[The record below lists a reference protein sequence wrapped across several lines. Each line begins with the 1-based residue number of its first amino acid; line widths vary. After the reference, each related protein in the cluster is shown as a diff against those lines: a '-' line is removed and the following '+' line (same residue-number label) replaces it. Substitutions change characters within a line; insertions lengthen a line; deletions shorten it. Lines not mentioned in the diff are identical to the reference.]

1 MPVNWS
7 ICQSEYCN
15 AANSRFAPQPAI
27 LFATSGAQFHYSQIP
42 TIRHYRFGTTPTA
55 PSTRTLNYFD
65 ESFGVFMRSKTSAA
79 FFLATLVILALGSL
93 ASQAKPTDTPVLSL
107 PHRPH
112 YVFQSVGENFNL
124 NSLTPACILQDLDG
138 FIWIGTP
145 NGLLRFDGNHVL
157 RFGLEQ
163 GLPSTN
169 VDQLVLA
176 PSGRIWIVTSR
187 GVSYM
192 EGGVLH
198 QLPLSKVY
206 NSFHHPSALA
216 LDSWGKVYL
225 ATEGGLLRVDPERPN
240 DIRLWSIPEGLPS
253 LEAESVS
260 ITSEGR
266 VWFASDHRV
275 GWLDSQDHVHMFPA
289 QSGLPRE
296 QVISILQ
303 DFEKILWVRT
313 AGHLY
318 RLNPGS
324 THFISELPDLPPA
337 NDYGSPALDRSGNL
351 MIPTVAGLYRRISGQ
366 WEVIDQSR
374 GMKVNATFAITEDRE
389 GAYWI
394 GLGGA
399 GIQRWIGRKSWSG
412 WTQAEGLPDNVVWS
426 ELRDKHNR
434 LWLGTNNGVAMWD
447 PQAARWRIWKSKDGL
462 NGSLAREMILAPDGA
477 IWVLCYPGGLT
488 RFDPESLTLEKVSTP
503 DPIPTGIHMGPD
515 GRLWI
520 ANARYL
526 KAAHPT
532 QRPFQFVDVPLPP
545 EIHQG
550 IGRLASSPDGV
561 LWAVGRTGL
570 SRFDGKQWLH
580 FTAANG
586 LLQDE
591 IVEAAAVS
599 RDEVWV
605 RYSDAL
611 GLTCLRLVDGKPQ
624 LTHYGMADGLPSL
637 DVYMLGADHEGN
649 VWAGGAFGLTEFSRN
664 GRTLRFT
671 QADGLI
677 WNDLSEQGFF
687 AEEDGT
693 LLFGTSGGL
702 ARYNPISADEQVELP
717 PRVVITSA
725 LLGSTNR
732 LSERKPAAP
741 RSDNTFRVQFA
752 ALTYRDPENVRCS
765 YRLAG
770 LENEPNETSGRE
782 ARYPALP
789 PGDYSFSVSC
799 RSARG
804 TLSFPAEFSFT
815 VIPAWWQRW
824 YSRGA
829 VVLLGLFALYSL
841 VNYRTRKLQNERIRL
856 EQAVAE
862 RSEALA
868 LANKELEEMSLT
880 DPLTSARNRRFFQA
894 TIGSDVSQA
903 IRAYSAPDPTRSR
916 RNRDIIFYLIDADH
930 FKEINDRFGHDAGDQ
945 MLIDLTARI
954 SSAIRY
960 SDVLVRWGGEE
971 FLVVS
976 RFCERKEA
984 ATLAA
989 RVLSAVAG
997 EPFKVKGAGLS
1008 LHRTVSIGW
1017 AAFPWNV
1024 ASPIDISY
1032 EEVLAIADRAMYKA
1046 KNSGRNQAIGALP
1059 PESAS
1064 EPHTSVAHGDTEARV
1079 SEIVATADYITTYGL
1094 ETTSIT

>member
-1 MPVNWS
+1 
-7 ICQSEYCN
+7 
-15 AANSRFAPQPAI
+15 
-27 LFATSGAQFHYSQIP
+27 
-42 TIRHYRFGTTPTA
+42 
-55 PSTRTLNYFD
+55 
-65 ESFGVFMRSKTSAA
+65 MRSKTSAA
-79 FFLATLVILALGSL
+79 FFIVTLVILVLGSL
-93 ASQAKPTDTPVLSL
+93 AAEAKLTETPVLSL
-107 PHRPH
+107 PRRPH
-112 YVFQSVGENFNL
+112 YVFQRVGEDFGL
-124 NSLTPACILQDLDG
+124 TSLTPSCILQDQDG

-145 NGLLRFDGNHVL
+145 DGLLRFDGNHIL
-157 RFGLEQ
+157 HFGLEQ
-163 GLPSTN
+163 GLPSTKIG
-169 VDQLVLA
+169 QLVLA
-176 PSGRIWIVTSR
+176 PTGRIWVVTSR
-187 GVSYM
+187 GIAYV

-198 QLPLSKVY
+198 RLPLAKVY
-206 NSFHHPSALA
+206 NSFRQSSALA

-240 DIRLWSIPEGLPS
+240 DFRLWSRSEGLPS
-253 LEAESVS
+253 MEAESVS
-260 ITSEGR
+260 ITPEGR
-266 VWFASDHRV
+266 VWFASGHRV

-289 QSGLPRE
+289 ESGLPHE
-296 QVISILQ
+296 QVISILE
-303 DFEKILWVRT
+303 DFERILWVRT
-313 AGHLY
+313 AAHLY
-318 RLNPGS
+318 RLNPGT
-324 THFISELPDLPPA
+324 THFVAELPDLPPA
-337 NDYGSPALDRSGNL
+337 NDYGGPALDRSGNL

-374 GMKVNATFAITEDRE
+374 GMAVNATFAITEDRE

-399 GIQRWIGRKSWSG
+399 GIQRWIGRRTWSS
-412 WTQAEGLPDNVVWS
+412 WTQVEGLPDNVVWS
-426 ELRDKHNR
+426 ELRDKQKR

-447 PQAARWRIWKSKDGL
+447 PPSGRWRIWKSKDGL

-477 IWVLCYPGGLT
+477 VWVLCYPGGLT
-488 RFDPESLTLEKVSTP
+488 RFDPGTLSPEKIRTP
-503 DPIPTGIHMGPD
+503 DPIPSGMHLAPD

-520 ANARYL
+520 ASAHYL
-526 KAAHPT
+526 KATRPDA
-532 QRPFQFVDVPLPP
+532 RPFQFVDVPLPP
-545 EIHQG
+545 EIHEG
-550 IGRLASSPDGV
+550 ISRFASSPDGV
-561 LWAVGRTGL
+561 LWAMGRSGL
-570 SRFDGKQWLH
+570 SRFDGNQWLH
-580 FTAANG
+580 FTTANG

-591 IVEAAAVS
+591 VVEAAAVS
-599 RDEVWV
+599 RDEVWF

-611 GLTCLRLVDGKPQ
+611 GLSRLLLVDGKPRI
-624 LTHYGMADGLPSL
+624 THFGLAEGLPSL
-637 DVYMLGADHEGN
+637 NVYMLGADHEGN
-649 VWAGGAFGLTEFSRN
+649 IWAGGALGLTEFSRN
-664 GRTLRFT
+664 GHTLRFT

-677 WNDLSEQGFF
+677 WNDLSERGFF

-702 ARYNPISADEQVELP
+702 ARYNPISADERVELP

-725 LLGSTNR
+725 QLGAR
-732 LSERKPAAP
+732 DRVGERHPEAQ
-741 RSDNTFRVQFA
+741 RSDNTFRVDFA

-765 YRLAG
+765 YRLVG
-770 LENEPNETSGRE
+770 LESETNETAERQ

-789 PGDYSFSVSC
+789 PGDYRFTVSC

-824 YSRGA
+824 YSRGFA
-829 VVLLGLFALYSL
+829 ILIGIFALYYFM
-841 VNYRTRKLQNERIRL
+841 NYRTRKLQSEHFRL

-868 LANKELEEMSLT
+868 QANKELEEMSLT

-894 TIGSDVSQA
+894 TIQSDVSQA
-903 IRAYSAPDPTRSR
+903 VRAYSSPDPTRSR
-916 RNRDIIFYLIDADH
+916 RNRDIVFYLIDADH

-989 RVLSAVAG
+989 RVLSAVAC

-1017 AAFPWNV
+1017 AAFPWNT
-1024 ASPIDISY
+1024 ASPVDLSY
-1032 EEVLAIADRAMYKA
+1032 EEVLALADRSLYKA
-1046 KNSGRNQAIGALP
+1046 KNAGRNQAIGALP
-1059 PESAS
+1059 AESAA
-1064 EPHTSVAHGDTEARV
+1064 EPHTSVAQGDSEARV
-1079 SEIVATADYITTYGL
+1079 SEIAATAAYVTTHGL

>member
-1 MPVNWS
+1 
-7 ICQSEYCN
+7 
-15 AANSRFAPQPAI
+15 
-27 LFATSGAQFHYSQIP
+27 
-42 TIRHYRFGTTPTA
+42 
-55 PSTRTLNYFD
+55 
-65 ESFGVFMRSKTSAA
+65 MRSKTSASI
-79 FFLATLVILALGSL
+79 FLAILAVLLLGSL
-93 ASQAKPTDTPVLSL
+93 AAQARATETSLLSL
-107 PHRPH
+107 PRRPH
-112 YVFQSVGENFNL
+112 YVFQRVGENFGL
-124 NSLTPACILQDLDG
+124 STLTPSCILQDQDG

-145 NGLLRFDGNHVL
+145 DGLLRFDGTRIL
-157 RFGLEQ
+157 RFGIAQ

-169 VDQLVLA
+169 VNQLVLA
-176 PSGRIWIVTSR
+176 PTGRIWIVTSR
-187 GVSYM
+187 GISYM

-198 QLPLSKVY
+198 QLPLAKAY
-206 NSFHHPSALA
+206 NSFRQQSALA
-216 LDSWGKVYL
+216 LDPWGKVYL
-225 ATEGGLLRVDPERPN
+225 ATEGGLLRVDPDRPN
-240 DIRLWSIPEGLPS
+240 DLRLWSVPDGLPS

-266 VWFASDHRV
+266 IWFASGHRV
-275 GWLDSQDHVHMFPA
+275 GWLDAQDHVHMFPA
-289 QSGLPRE
+289 QSGLARE
-296 QVISILQ
+296 PVISILQ

-313 AGHLY
+313 SGHLY

-324 THFISELPDLPPA
+324 TRFVSELPDLPPA
-337 NDYGSPALDRSGNL
+337 NDYGAPALDRSGNL
-351 MIPTVAGLYRRISGQ
+351 MIPTVAGLYRRFSGQ

-374 GMKVNATFAITEDRE
+374 GMAVNATFAITEDRE

-399 GIQRWIGRKSWSG
+399 GIQRWIGRKTWSG
-412 WTQAEGLPDNVVWS
+412 WTQAEGLPDNVVWTT
-426 ELRDKHNR
+426 LRDKHRR

-447 PQAARWRIWKSKDGL
+447 PQTDRWRIWKSKDGV
-462 NGSLAREMILAPDGA
+462 NGSLARDLLLAPDGA
-477 IWVLCYPGGLT
+477 VWVLCYPGGLT
-488 RFDPESLTLEKVSTP
+488 RFDPDSLIPEKISTP
-503 DPIPTGIHMGPD
+503 EPIPTGIHAGPD
-515 GRLWI
+515 GRIWI
-520 ANARYL
+520 ANAHYV
-526 KAAHPT
+526 KAASLG

-550 IGRLASSPDGV
+550 IGRFASSPDGV
-561 LWAVGRTGL
+561 LWAIGRGGL
-570 SRFDGKQWLH
+570 SRFDGKQWMH
-580 FTAANG
+580 FTTADG
-586 LLQDE
+586 LLEDE
-591 IVEAAAVS
+591 IVEAAAINAN
-599 RDEVWV
+599 EVWFH
-605 RYSDAL
+605 YADAL

-624 LTHYGMADGLPSL
+624 VTHFGLAEGLPSL

-649 VWAGGAFGLTEFSRN
+649 VWAGGAFGLTEFIRN
-664 GRTLRFT
+664 GHTLRFT
-671 QADGLI
+671 RADGLI
-677 WNDLSEQGFF
+677 WNDLSERGFF

-702 ARYNPISADEQVELP
+702 ARYNPISADERVELP

-725 LLGSTNR
+725 QLGSRER
-732 LSERKPAAP
+732 LGERDPKAP
-741 RSDNTFRVQFA
+741 RSDNTFRVDFA
-752 ALTYRDPENVRCS
+752 ALTFRDPENVRCT

-770 LENEPNETSGRE
+770 LENETNETSDRE

-789 PGDYSFSVSC
+789 PGSYTFNVSC

-815 VIPAWWQRW
+815 VIPAWWQTW
-824 YSRGA
+824 YSRGF
-829 VVLLGLFALYSL
+829 VILLGVFALYSMM
-841 VNYRTRKLQNERIRL
+841 NYRTRKLQSERLRL
-856 EQAVAE
+856 EEAVAE

-868 LANKELEEMSLT
+868 QANKELEEMSLT
-880 DPLTSARNRRFFQA
+880 DPLTAARNRRFFQA
-894 TIGSDVSQA
+894 TIASDVSQA
-903 IRAYSAPDPTRSR
+903 IRAYSTPDPTRSR

-945 MLIDLTARI
+945 MLIDLTSRI

-997 EPFKVKGAGLS
+997 EPFKIKGAALS

-1024 ASPIDISY
+1024 DSPVDLDY
-1032 EEVLAIADRAMYKA
+1032 EEVLALADRALYKA
-1046 KNSGRNQAIGALP
+1046 KNAGRNQAIGALA
-1059 PESAS
+1059 PESAA
-1064 EPHTSVAHGDTEARV
+1064 EPHTAVARGDSEARV
-1079 SEIVATADYITTYGL
+1079 SEIAATAAYVTTYGL

>member
-1 MPVNWS
+1 
-7 ICQSEYCN
+7 
-15 AANSRFAPQPAI
+15 
-27 LFATSGAQFHYSQIP
+27 
-42 TIRHYRFGTTPTA
+42 
-55 PSTRTLNYFD
+55 
-65 ESFGVFMRSKTSAA
+65 MRSKTSAVL
-79 FFLATLVILALGSL
+79 FFFSLVVLVLGSL
-93 ASQAKPTDTPVLSL
+93 AAQAKPTETPALSL
-107 PHRPH
+107 PKKPH
-112 YVFQSVGENFNL
+112 YVFQRVGDNFGL
-124 NSLTPACILQDLDG
+124 GSLTPSCILQDQDG

-145 NGLLRFDGNHVL
+145 DGLLRFDGTRIV

-169 VDQLVLA
+169 VGQLVLA
-176 PSGRIWIVTSR
+176 PTGRIWVVTSR
-187 GVSYM
+187 GIAYM
-192 EGGVLH
+192 EGGALH
-198 QLPLSKVY
+198 QLHLAKVY
-206 NSFHHPSALA
+206 NSFRRASSLA

-225 ATEGGLLRVDPERPN
+225 ATEAGLLRVDPDRPN
-240 DIRLWSIPEGLPS
+240 DLRLWSLSDGLPS
-253 LEAESVS
+253 LEVETVS
-260 ITSEGR
+260 ITPEGR
-266 VWFASDHRV
+266 IWFASGHRV

-289 QSGLPRE
+289 QSGLSHEP
-296 QVISILQ
+296 ILSILQ

-313 AGHLY
+313 TAHLY

-324 THFISELPDLPPA
+324 TRFLSELPDLPPA
-337 NDYGSPALDRSGNL
+337 NDYGSPALDRGGNL
-351 MIPTVAGLYRRISGQ
+351 MIPTVGGLYRHISGQ

-374 GMKVNATFAITEDRE
+374 GMAVNATFAITEDRE

-399 GIQRWIGRKSWSG
+399 GIQRWIGRKIWSG

-426 ELRDKHNR
+426 EVRDARKR

-447 PQAARWRIWKSKDGL
+447 PHAARWRVWKSKDGL
-462 NGSLAREMILAPDGA
+462 NGAVARDLILAPDGA

-488 RFDPESLTLEKVSTP
+488 RFDPQSLRPERIPTP
-503 DPIPTGIHMGPD
+503 GSDPTGIQVGPD
-515 GRLWI
+515 GRIWI
-520 ANARYL
+520 ANSLYL
-526 KAAHPT
+526 KAASPSHHPI
-532 QRPFQFVDVPLPP
+532 QFVDMPLPP

-550 IGRLASSPDGV
+550 FGRLASSPDGV
-561 LWAVGRTGL
+561 LWAVGRNGL
-570 SRFDGKQWLH
+570 SRFDGKHWLH
-580 FTAANG
+580 FTTADG

-591 IVEAAAVS
+591 VVEAAAVS
-599 RDEVWV
+599 RDEVWF

-611 GLTCLRLVDGKPQ
+611 GLSCLRLTDGKPR
-624 LTHYGMADGLPSL
+624 LTHYGLADGLPSL

-649 VWAGGAFGLTEFSRN
+649 VWAGGAFGLTEFFRS
-664 GRTLRFT
+664 GRIVRFT
-671 QADGLI
+671 RADGLI
-677 WNDLSEQGFF
+677 WNDLSENGFF
-687 AEEDGT
+687 AEEDGS

-702 ARYNPISADEQVELP
+702 ARYNPASADEGVELP

-725 LLGSTNR
+725 QLGSRDR
-732 LSERKPAAP
+732 LAERHPAAA
-741 RSDNTFRVQFA
+741 RIDNTFRVSFA

-770 LENEPNETSGRE
+770 LETESNETSGRE

-789 PGDYSFSVSC
+789 PGDYTFTVSC

-804 TLSFPAEFSFT
+804 TLSFPAAFSFT
-815 VIPAWWQRW
+815 VTPAWWQRW
-824 YSRGA
+824 YSRGF
-829 VVLLGLFALYSL
+829 VVLLGLFGLYFL
-841 VNYRTRKLQNERIRL
+841 VNYRTRKLQNERVRL

-868 LANKELEEMSLT
+868 QANKELEEMSLT
-880 DPLTSARNRRFFQA
+880 DPLTAARNRRFFQA
-894 TIGSDVSQA
+894 TIASDVSQA

-916 RNRDIIFYLIDADH
+916 RNRDIVFYLIDADH

-945 MLIDLTARI
+945 MLIDLTSRI

-997 EPFKVKGAGLS
+997 EPFKIKGAGGLS

-1017 AAFPWNV
+1017 AAFPWNMN
-1024 ASPIDISY
+1024 SPVDVSY
-1032 EEVLAIADRAMYKA
+1032 EEVLALADRAMYKA
-1046 KNSGRNQAIGALP
+1046 KNAGRNLAIGALP
-1059 PESAS
+1059 PESAA
-1064 EPHTSVAHGDTEARV
+1064 EPHTAVPHGDSEARV
-1079 SEIVATADYITTYGL
+1079 SEIAATADYVTTYGL

>member
-1 MPVNWS
+1 
-7 ICQSEYCN
+7 
-15 AANSRFAPQPAI
+15 
-27 LFATSGAQFHYSQIP
+27 
-42 TIRHYRFGTTPTA
+42 
-55 PSTRTLNYFD
+55 
-65 ESFGVFMRSKTSAA
+65 MRRKTSAA
-79 FFLATLVILALGSL
+79 LFVVILVILALGGF
-93 ASQAKPTDTPVLSL
+93 AAQAKTTETPTLSL
-107 PHRPH
+107 PRRPH
-112 YVFQSVGENFNL
+112 YVFQRVGENFGL
-124 NSLTPACILQDLDG
+124 GSITPSCILQDQDG

-145 NGLLRFDGNHVL
+145 DGLLRFDGTHIL

-169 VDQLVLA
+169 VGQLVLA
-176 PSGRIWIVTSR
+176 PTGRIWIVTSR
-187 GVSYM
+187 GIAYI
-192 EGGVLH
+192 EAGALH
-198 QLPLSKVY
+198 RLQLANIYSSFR
-206 NSFHHPSALA
+206 NSSALA

-225 ATEGGLLRVDPERPN
+225 ATEAGLLRVDPDRPN
-240 DIRLWSIPEGLPS
+240 DLRIWSLSDGLPS
-253 LEAESVS
+253 LEVESVN

-266 VWFASDHRV
+266 IWLASGHRV
-275 GWLDSQDHVHMFPA
+275 GWLDSQDHVHMFPP
-289 QSGLPRE
+289 QSGLPHE
-296 QVISILQ
+296 KVVSILQ

-318 RLNPGS
+318 RLNPGA
-324 THFISELPDLPPA
+324 TRFVAELPDLPPT

-374 GMKVNATFAITEDRE
+374 GMTVNATFAITEDRE

-399 GIQRWIGRKSWSG
+399 GIQRWIGRKTWSS

-426 ELRDKHNR
+426 ELRDKRKR
-434 LWLGTNNGVAMWD
+434 LWVGTNNGVAMWD
-447 PQAARWRIWKSKDGL
+447 PNANRWRIWKSKDGL
-462 NGSLAREMILAPDGA
+462 NGSMAREMVLAPDGA
-477 IWVLCYPGGLT
+477 VWVLCYPGGLT
-488 RFDPESLTLEKVSTP
+488 RFDPQSLTPERIATP
-503 DPIPTGIHMGPD
+503 EPNPTGMHPGPD
-515 GRLWI
+515 GLLWI
-520 ANARYL
+520 ASAQYL
-526 KAAHPT
+526 KAARFT
-532 QRPFQFVDVPLPP
+532 QRPFRFADVPLPP

-550 IGRLASSPDGV
+550 ISRLSSSPDGV
-561 LWAVGRTGL
+561 LWAVGRSGL
-570 SRFDGKQWLH
+570 SRFDGKQWRH
-580 FTAANG
+580 FTTADG
-586 LLQDE
+586 LRQAE
-591 IVEAAAVS
+591 VVEAAAVS
-599 RDEVWV
+599 RDEVWF
-605 RYSDAL
+605 RYFDAV
-611 GLTCLRLVDGKPQ
+611 GLSRLLLVDGKPQ
-624 LTHYGMADGLPSL
+624 VTHFGLADGLPSL

-649 VWAGGAFGLTEFSRN
+649 VWAGGAYGLTEFFRN
-664 GRTLRFT
+664 GHTLRYT
-671 QADGLI
+671 RADGLI
-677 WNDLSEQGFF
+677 WNDLSERGFF

-702 ARYNPISADEQVELP
+702 ARYDPISADERLELP
-717 PRVVITSA
+717 PSVVITSA
-725 LLGSTNR
+725 QLGAR
-732 LSERKPAAP
+732 ERVAERNPQAP
-741 RSDNTFRVQFA
+741 RSDNTFRVDFA

-770 LENEPNETSGRE
+770 LESDTNETSERE

-789 PGDYSFSVSC
+789 PGDYTFTVSC

-804 TLSFPAEFSFT
+804 TLSFPAQFSFT
-815 VIPAWWQRW
+815 VIPAWWQQW
-824 YSRGA
+824 YSRGFFA
-829 VVLLGLFALYSL
+829 LLGLFALYLL
-841 VNYRTRKLQNERIRL
+841 VSYRTRKLKNERARL
-856 EQAVAE
+856 EEAVAE

-868 LANKELEEMSLT
+868 QANKELEEMSLT
-880 DPLTSARNRRFFQA
+880 DPLTAARNRRFFQA
-894 TIGSDVSQA
+894 TIQSDVSQA
-903 IRAYSAPDPTRSR
+903 VRAYSSPDPARSR

-1017 AAFPWNV
+1017 AAFPWNM
-1024 ASPIDISY
+1024 ASPVDVNY
-1032 EEVLAIADRAMYKA
+1032 EEVLALADRALYKA
-1046 KNSGRNQAIGALP
+1046 KNAGRNQAIGALP
-1059 PESAS
+1059 PETAA
-1064 EPHTSVAHGDTEARV
+1064 EPHTAVPDGDTEARV
-1079 SEIVATADYITTYGL
+1079 SEIAATANYITTYGV

>member
-1 MPVNWS
+1 
-7 ICQSEYCN
+7 
-15 AANSRFAPQPAI
+15 
-27 LFATSGAQFHYSQIP
+27 
-42 TIRHYRFGTTPTA
+42 
-55 PSTRTLNYFD
+55 
-65 ESFGVFMRSKTSAA
+65 MRSKTSAA
-79 FFLATLVILALGSL
+79 FFAVTLVILALGSL

-107 PHRPH
+107 PRHPH
-112 YVFQSVGENFNL
+112 YVFQSVGESFGL
-124 NSLTPACILQDLDG
+124 SSLTPACILQDQDG

-145 NGLLRFDGNHVL
+145 DGLLRFDGNHVL

-192 EGGVLH
+192 EGGVLR

-206 NSFHHPSALA
+206 NSFHHPSVLA

-240 DIRLWSIPEGLPS
+240 DTRLWSIPEGLPS

-266 VWFASDHRV
+266 VWFASGHHV

-289 QSGLPRE
+289 QSGLPHE

-313 AGHLY
+313 AAHLY

-324 THFISELPDLPPA
+324 THFVSELPDLPPA
-337 NDYGSPALDRSGNL
+337 NDYGSPSLDRSGNL

-374 GMKVNATFAITEDRE
+374 GMKVNATFALTEDRE

-399 GIQRWIGRKSWSG
+399 GIQRWIGRKTWSG

-488 RFDPESLTLEKVSTP
+488 RFDPESLTLERVSTP
-503 DPIPTGIHMGPD
+503 DPIPTGVHMGPD

-520 ANARYL
+520 ANAHYL
-526 KAAHPT
+526 KAARPT

-550 IGRLASSPDGV
+550 IGRLASGPDGV
-561 LWAVGRTGL
+561 LWTVGRTGL

-624 LTHYGMADGLPSL
+624 ITNYGIADGLPSL

-649 VWAGGAFGLTEFSRN
+649 IWAGGAFGLTEFSRN
-664 GRTLRFT
+664 GRTVRFT

-687 AEEDGT
+687 AEQDGT

-725 LLGSTNR
+725 HLGSR
-732 LSERKPAAP
+732 DRVGERNPAAL
-741 RSDNTFRVQFA
+741 RSDNTFGVQFA

-770 LENEPNETSGRE
+770 LESEPNETSARE

-789 PGDYSFSVSC
+789 PGDYTFSVSC

-804 TLSFPAEFSFT
+804 TLSFPAEFSFN

-824 YSRGA
+824 YSRG
-829 VVLLGLFALYSL
+829 VVALLGLFALYSL

-880 DPLTSARNRRFFQA
+880 DPLTAARNRRFFTA
-894 TIGSDVSQA
+894 TIQSDVSQA
-903 IRAYSAPDPTRSR
+903 IRAYSSPDPTRSR

-989 RVLSAVAG
+989 RVLSAVAS

-1024 ASPIDISY
+1024 ASPVDVSY
-1032 EEVLAIADRAMYKA
+1032 EELLALADRAMYKA

-1064 EPHTSVAHGDTEARV
+1064 EPHTSVANGDTEARV
-1079 SEIVATADYITTYGL
+1079 SEIAATAQYITTYGL

>member
-1 MPVNWS
+1 
-7 ICQSEYCN
+7 
-15 AANSRFAPQPAI
+15 
-27 LFATSGAQFHYSQIP
+27 
-42 TIRHYRFGTTPTA
+42 
-55 PSTRTLNYFD
+55 
-65 ESFGVFMRSKTSAA
+65 MRSKASAA

-112 YVFQSVGENFNL
+112 YVFQSVGENFGL
-124 NSLTPACILQDLDG
+124 NSLTPACILQDQDG

-169 VDQLVLA
+169 VGQLVLA

-192 EGGVLH
+192 DGGVLH
-198 QLPLSKVY
+198 QLPLSKIY
-206 NSFHHPSALA
+206 NSFHRPSALA

-225 ATEGGLLRVDPERPN
+225 ATEGGLLRVDPEHPN
-240 DIRLWSIPEGLPS
+240 DTRLWSIPEGLPS

-266 VWFASDHRV
+266 VWFASGHHV

-289 QSGLPRE
+289 QSGLPYE

-313 AGHLY
+313 AGHLF
-318 RLNPGS
+318 RLDPGS
-324 THFISELPDLPPA
+324 THFVSELPDLPPA
-337 NDYGSPALDRSGNL
+337 NDYGSPSLDRSGNL

-399 GIQRWIGRKSWSG
+399 GIQRWIGRKTWSG

-520 ANARYL
+520 ANAHYL
-526 KAAHPT
+526 KAARPT

-550 IGRLASSPDGV
+550 IGRLASGPDGV

-580 FTAANG
+580 FTSANG

-591 IVEAAAVS
+591 VVEAAAVS

-611 GLTCLRLVDGKPQ
+611 GLTCLRLVEGKPQ
-624 LTHYGMADGLPSL
+624 ITNYGIADGLPSL
-637 DVYMLGADHEGN
+637 DVYMLGVDHEGN
-649 VWAGGAFGLTEFSRN
+649 IWAGGSLGLTEFSRN

-725 LLGSTNR
+725 HLGSR
-732 LSERKPAAP
+732 DRVAERNPAAP
-741 RSDNTFRVQFA
+741 RSDNTFGVQFA

-770 LENEPNETSGRE
+770 LESETNETSGRE

-789 PGDYSFSVSC
+789 PGDYTFSVSC

-824 YSRGA
+824 YSRGV
-829 VVLLGLFALYSL
+829 VVLLGLFALYFL

-868 LANKELEEMSLT
+868 MANKELEEMSLT

-945 MLIDLTARI
+945 MLIDLTSRI

-997 EPFKVKGAGLS
+997 EPFKVKGASLS

-1024 ASPIDISY
+1024 ASPVDVSY

-1059 PESAS
+1059 PASAS
-1064 EPHTSVAHGDTEARV
+1064 EPHTSVSTGDTEARV
-1079 SEIVATADYITTYGL
+1079 SEITATAEYITTYGL

>member
-1 MPVNWS
+1 
-7 ICQSEYCN
+7 
-15 AANSRFAPQPAI
+15 
-27 LFATSGAQFHYSQIP
+27 
-42 TIRHYRFGTTPTA
+42 
-55 PSTRTLNYFD
+55 
-65 ESFGVFMRSKTSAA
+65 MRSKTSAA
-79 FFLATLVILALGSL
+79 FFLVIMAILALASL
-93 ASQAKPTDTPVLSL
+93 AAQAKVTETPVLSL
-107 PHRPH
+107 PRKPR
-112 YVFQSVGENFNL
+112 YVFQRIGENFGL
-124 NSLTPACILQDLDG
+124 SSLTPACILQDQDG

-145 NGLLRFDGNHVL
+145 DGLLRFDGNHIL
-157 RFGLEQ
+157 RFGLKQ

-169 VDQLVLA
+169 VGQLVLA

-187 GVSYM
+187 GISYID
-192 EGGVLH
+192 GGVLH

-206 NSFHHPSALA
+206 NSFHRPSALA

-225 ATEGGLLRVDPERPN
+225 ATEGGLLRVDPDRPN
-240 DIRLWSIPEGLPS
+240 DIRLWSVADGLPS

-266 VWFASDHRV
+266 VWFASGHRV

-289 QSGLPRE
+289 QSGLPHE

-303 DFEKILWVRT
+303 DFEKILWIRT
-313 AGHLY
+313 AGHLF

-324 THFISELPDLPPA
+324 THFVPELPDLPPA

-351 MIPTVAGLYRRISGQ
+351 MIPTVTGLYRRISGQ

-374 GMKVNATFAITEDRE
+374 GMAVNATFAITEDRE

-399 GIQRWIGRKSWSG
+399 GIQRWIGRKTWSG
-412 WTQAEGLPDNVVWS
+412 WTQTEGLPDNVVWS
-426 ELRDKHNR
+426 ELRDKRNR

-447 PQAARWRIWKSKDGL
+447 PEAARWRIWKSRDGL

-488 RFDPESLTLEKVSTP
+488 RFDPESLTPEKIPTP
-503 DPIPTGIHMGPD
+503 DPIPTGIHIGPD

-520 ANARYL
+520 ANANYL
-526 KAAHPT
+526 KAARLS
-532 QRPFQFVDVPLPP
+532 QRPFQFVDVPLPK

-550 IGRLASSPDGV
+550 IGRFTSSPDGV
-561 LWAVGRTGL
+561 LWAVGRSGL
-570 SRFDGKQWLH
+570 SRFDGKHWLH
-580 FTAANG
+580 FTTANG

-591 IVEAAAVS
+591 VVEAAAVTG
-599 RDEVWV
+599 DEVWF
-605 RYSDAL
+605 RYSDAI
-611 GLTCLRLVDGKPQ
+611 GLSRLRLEDGKPQ
-624 LTHYGMADGLPSL
+624 VTHFGTADGLPSL

-649 VWAGGAFGLTEFSRN
+649 VWAGGSLGLTEFFRN
-664 GRTLRFT
+664 GHTLRYT

-677 WNDLSEQGFF
+677 WNDLSEQAFF

-702 ARYNPISADEQVELP
+702 ARYNPISADERVELP

-725 LLGSTNR
+725 LLGVR
-732 LSERKPAAP
+732 DRVGERNPQAQ
-741 RSDNTFRVQFA
+741 RSDNTFRVDFA
-752 ALTYRDPENVRCS
+752 ALTYRDPGSVRCS

-770 LENEPNETSGRE
+770 LESEPIETSDRE

-789 PGDYSFSVSC
+789 PGNYSFTVSC

-824 YSRGA
+824 YSRGF
-829 VVLLGLFALYSL
+829 VILLGLFALYYL
-841 VNYRTRKLQNERIRL
+841 VNYRTRKLQGERLRL

-868 LANKELEEMSLT
+868 QANKELEEMSLT

-894 TIGSDVSQA
+894 TIGSDISQA
-903 IRAYSAPDPTRSR
+903 IRAYTAPDPTRSR

-945 MLIDLTARI
+945 MLIELTGRI

-997 EPFKVKGAGLS
+997 EPFKIKGAGTS

-1017 AAFPWNV
+1017 AAFPWNID
-1024 ASPIDISY
+1024 SPVDLNY
-1032 EEVLAIADRAMYKA
+1032 EEVLALADRALYKA
-1046 KNSGRNQAIGALP
+1046 KNCGRNQAIGALP
-1059 PESAS
+1059 AESAA
-1064 EPHTSVAHGDTEARV
+1064 EPHTAVAHGDTEARV
-1079 SEIVATADYITTYGL
+1079 KEIAATATYVTTYGL